1 MPKRWI
7 SSIVLRDAVESLR
20 PAYDDTLVHVDLDDS
35 SRQQL
40 EHFYLNSTQYAQ
52 VVHNLTAMH
61 VAAQMHDVIFAEPSN
76 TVDDQALVDATAAAG
91 PIYYGLALTLE
102 HRAQTS
108 HAQPTI
114 AAYTSY
120 LQQTAWPVVVQGDP
134 GRFYQGT
141 KPLLTFPTLAFT
153 S

>member
-40 EHFYLNSTQYAQ
+40 EHFYLNRTQYAQ

-91 PIYYGLALTLE
+91 PIYYLNGARSAPRAPCPNLPCTAHDCGVYILSPANRLA
-102 HRAQTS
+102 
-108 HAQPTI
+108 
-114 AAYTSY
+114 
-120 LQQTAWPVVVQGDP
+120 G
-134 GRFYQGT
+134 GGT
-141 KPLLTFPTLAFT
+141 G
-153 S
+153 